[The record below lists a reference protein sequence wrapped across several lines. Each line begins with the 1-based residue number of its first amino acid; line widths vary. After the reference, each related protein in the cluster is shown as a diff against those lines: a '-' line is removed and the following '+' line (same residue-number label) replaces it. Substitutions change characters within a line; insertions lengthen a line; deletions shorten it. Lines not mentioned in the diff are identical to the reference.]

1 MDGPAAL
8 IESAP
13 SPGSPEPARKLR
25 VPQTMN
31 WADYAILILIGLS
44 MLLSLWRG
52 FVREVISIVTWV
64 LAFFLAFNFSDLA
77 LAQLS
82 HWVTLPE
89 TPSIRQLIGFA
100 TVFVG
105 TLFVGGIVNL
115 LIGQLV
121 DGSGLGPTDRMVGS
135 LFGLAR
141 GVAIVALLV
150 MLGSRTA
157 LVRDPWWQ
165 QSMLLPHFLP
175 LAETLHSWLPPEVAS
190 GVVFR

>member
-1 MDGPAAL
+1 
-8 IESAP
+8 
-13 SPGSPEPARKLR
+13 
-25 VPQTMN
+25 MN
-31 WADYAILILIGLS
+31 WADYAILAVIGLS

-52 FVREVISIVTWV
+52 FVREAISIVTWV
-64 LAFFLAFNFSDLA
+64 AAFFLAFNFSDQALA
-77 LAQLS
+77 LLA

-89 TPSIRQLIGFA
+89 TPSVRQIIGFA

-105 TLFVGGIVNL
+105 TLFAGGIVNIL
-115 LIGQLV
+115 VGQLV

-150 MLGSRTA
+150 MLGGRTA

-165 QSMLLPHFLP
+165 QSVLLPHFQP
-175 LAETLHSWLPPEVAS
+175 LAETLHSWLPPDVAS
-190 GVVFR
+190 GVVFH

>member
-1 MDGPAAL
+1 M
-8 IESAP
+8 
-13 SPGSPEPARKLR
+13 
-25 VPQTMN
+25 PQTMN

>member
-1 MDGPAAL
+1 M
-8 IESAP
+8 
-13 SPGSPEPARKLR
+13 
-25 VPQTMN
+25 PQTMN

-121 DGSGLGPTDRMVGS
+121 DGSGLGPTDRMVG
-135 LFGLAR
+135 
-141 GVAIVALLV
+141 
-150 MLGSRTA
+150 
-157 LVRDPWWQ
+157 
-165 QSMLLPHFLP
+165 
-175 LAETLHSWLPPEVAS
+175 
-190 GVVFR
+190 